1 VAGKTGHD
9 IMANNVLISG
19 KLQYLAT
26 LWSVEV
32 LDVTAFNVLDLC
44 FGGIVKREQV

>member
-1 VAGKTGHD
+1 VVGKTEHD

-26 LWSVEV
+26 PWFVEV
-32 LDVTAFNVLDLC
+32 LDFIT
-44 FGGIVKREQV
+44 